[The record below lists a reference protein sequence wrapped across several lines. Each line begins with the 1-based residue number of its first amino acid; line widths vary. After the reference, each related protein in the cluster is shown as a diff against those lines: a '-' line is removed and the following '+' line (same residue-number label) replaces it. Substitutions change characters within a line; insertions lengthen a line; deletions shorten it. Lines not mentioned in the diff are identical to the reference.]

1 MTGYTTPLYILP
13 FDHRSSFVK
22 DLFHLSEE
30 SLTLEQAEEVKT
42 AKKIIYEGFL
52 KAIATSV
59 PKEGAAILADEQFGS
74 EILQDAHAKGFITML
89 TTEKSGQKEFM
100 FQYDDFASHI
110 EMFHPT
116 FTKALLRYN
125 PTGDT
130 DLNKRQLETLK
141 QLSDYCHSH
150 NYKFLVEPLIPATEE
165 QLADM
170 GKDIFDTNLR
180 PQLTLQMME
189 DFHDAGVEPDV
200 WKIEGLHSREEYMRA
215 VEVAH
220 RDGRQSGIV
229 ILGRAASIEVVDGW
243 IRAGSGIPGVLGFAV
258 GRTVF
263 WEPLVKY
270 YDHSYSREETVAKI
284 AENYIHFYQVF
295 TEGSLTPRP

>member
-1 MTGYTTPLYILP
+1 MIGYTTPLYILP

-30 SLTLEQAEEVKT
+30 SLTLDQAQEVKT

-52 KAIATSV
+52 KATETSV
-59 PKEGAAILADEQFGS
+59 PKDGAAILVDEQFGS
-74 EILQDAHAKGFITML
+74 EILHDARSKGYITML
-89 TTEKSGQKEFM
+89 TTEKSGQKEFK
-100 FQYDDFASHI
+100 FQYDMEFAAHI
-110 EMFHPT
+110 EMFKPT

-141 QLSDYCHSH
+141 ELSDYCHNN
-150 NYKFLVEPLIPATEE
+150 NYKFLVEPLIPPTEE

-200 WKIEGLHSREEYMRA
+200 WKIEGLHNKEEYERA
-215 VEVAH
+215 VKVAH
-220 RDGRQSGIV
+220 AGGRESGIV
-229 ILGRAASIEVVDGW
+229 ILGRAATVDVVDGW
-243 IRAGSGIPGVLGFAV
+243 IRAGSNVPGVLGFAV

-270 YDHSYSREETVAKI
+270 YDHSYSREEAITKI
-284 AENYIHFYQVF
+284 AENYIHFYNVF
-295 TEGSLTPRP
+295 TNKYL